1 MHFIIERYYKRIR
14 LNKSMKVIKKL
25 EQYPIC
31 VNILVVENDD
41 QVTIKERCHQNIFDI
56 FIHVSYDDVHIS

>member
-1 MHFIIERYYKRIR
+1 
-14 LNKSMKVIKKL
+14 MKVIKKL

-31 VNILVVENDD
+31 VNILVDKNGD

>member
-1 MHFIIERYYKRIR
+1 
-14 LNKSMKVIKKL
+14 MKVIKKL

-31 VNILVVENDD
+31 VNILVVESDD
-41 QVTIKERCHQNIFDI
+41 QVTIKERCRQNIFDI